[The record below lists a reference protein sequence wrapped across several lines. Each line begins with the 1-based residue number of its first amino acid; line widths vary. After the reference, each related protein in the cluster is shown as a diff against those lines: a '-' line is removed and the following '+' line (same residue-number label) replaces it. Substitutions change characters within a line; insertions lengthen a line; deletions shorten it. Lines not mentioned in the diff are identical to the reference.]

1 MEAEDASIKTLP
13 HNAMLRFFMGY
24 KYDLKEVTMRFNT
37 FYSWMKKSNLD
48 MVKLEEY
55 PELHNQ
61 KPFVYLGESKTKYP
75 IILFTTKKFFPASVP
90 ENDLVKYIG
99 KFIFDVLDK

>member
-1 MEAEDASIKTLP
+1 MEAEDASVKSLS

-37 FYSWMKKSNLD
+37 FYSWMKKSSLD
-48 MVKLEEY
+48 LVKLEDI
-55 PELHNQ
+55 PQLHNER
-61 KPFVYLGESKTKYP
+61 PYVYVGESKTKYP
-75 IILFTTKKFFPASVP
+75 IILFRTKRFFPASVA